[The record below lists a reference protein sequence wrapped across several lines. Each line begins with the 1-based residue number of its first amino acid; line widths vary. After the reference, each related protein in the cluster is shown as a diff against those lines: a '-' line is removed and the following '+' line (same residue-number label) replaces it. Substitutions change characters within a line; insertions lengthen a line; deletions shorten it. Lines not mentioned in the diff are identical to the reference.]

1 MLEFSVV
8 HLILELTQFS
18 IDLKMM
24 LFLLILVVIDY
35 NVFEEKNNLVEFVV
49 VVGLNDL
56 SRLVMKQFVVLIELF
71 EKCIQN
77 SSVDVVLV
85 IEAQSFV
92 LLIIH
97 LSIKL
102 KKLEGK
108 VILIKNNVLLQH
120 LIESLNFEYLFEL
133 LLIHSLKI
141 IQLSLPIIIMK
152 CIKNT
157 TS

>member
-1 MLEFSVV
+1 
-8 HLILELTQFS
+8 
-18 IDLKMM
+18 MM

-49 VVGLNDL
+49 VVELNDL

-108 VILIKNNVLLQH
+108 VILIKNNVLL
-120 LIESLNFEYLFEL
+120 
-133 LLIHSLKI
+133 
-141 IQLSLPIIIMK
+141 
-152 CIKNT
+152 
-157 TS
+157 

>member
-1 MLEFSVV
+1 
-8 HLILELTQFS
+8 
-18 IDLKMM
+18 M

-35 NVFEEKNNLVEFVV
+35 NVFEEKNSLVEFVV
-49 VVGLNDL
+49 VVELNDL

-77 SSVDVVLV
+77 SFVDVVLV

-102 KKLEGK
+102 NKLEGK
-108 VILIKNNVLLQH
+108 VILIKNNVLL
-120 LIESLNFEYLFEL
+120 
-133 LLIHSLKI
+133 
-141 IQLSLPIIIMK
+141 
-152 CIKNT
+152 
-157 TS
+157 